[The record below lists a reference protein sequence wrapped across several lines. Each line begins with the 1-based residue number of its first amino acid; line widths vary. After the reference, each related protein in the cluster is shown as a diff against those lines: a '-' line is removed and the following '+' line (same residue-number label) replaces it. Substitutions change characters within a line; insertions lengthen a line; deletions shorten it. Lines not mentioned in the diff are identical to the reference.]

1 VKTGTMLIRYRPMRP
16 NDVRECAEVIAA
28 HPVLSARYGDAIRH
42 LSSAWLKLLGSDAF
56 TAAVFE
62 ELEGAKRVVLGA
74 GIAVFVT
81 DDFIRELKRN
91 PSLWFGPELAIRIAR
106 GESPLLTDK
115 QVSEANSSGGLN
127 LVCWQPGV
135 LPENLLRGEV
145 GALIMASYVE
155 LFRGFLLKECFAQAE
170 SLDHVEALRL
180 TGALLWNPSEGYY
193 GGFSGV
199 SPAQL
204 IEKPHVIGMARELAA
219 KNVGSWAAS
228 MFLYQLPQFGF
239 SRSEQRLL
247 LSALN
252 GATDQELGDE
262 LGISLSTV
270 KKTWRLIY
278 ERVAACRPELI
289 PFNSAAENGTSERG
303 REKKQ
308 RLIAYLREHLE
319 ELRPVSRKLLQQSGA
334 HARSSQLP

>member
-1 VKTGTMLIRYRPMRP
+1 MSIRYRPMRP
-16 NDVRECAEVIAA
+16 NDARDCAEVIAA
-28 HPVLSARYGDAIRH
+28 HPVLAARYGDVIQH
-42 LSSAWLKLLGSDAF
+42 LSSAWSSLLGSDAF
-56 TAAVFE
+56 TAVVFE

-81 DDFIRELKRN
+81 DDFTCELKRH
-91 PSLWFGPELAIRIAR
+91 PSLWFGPELAIRVAR

-115 QVSEANSSGGLN
+115 QVREANSSGGLN
-127 LVCWQPGV
+127 LLCWQPGV

-145 GALIMASYVE
+145 SALIMTSFVE
-155 LFRGFLLKECFAQAE
+155 LFRGFLLKETFAQAE
-170 SLDHVEALRL
+170 SFDHAEALRL
-180 TGALLWNPSEGYY
+180 TGALLWNPSEESY

-199 SPAQL
+199 SPAEL
-204 IEKPHVIGMARELAA
+204 IKKPHVIGMTRDLAV
-219 KNVGSWAAS
+219 KNGGSWAAS
-228 MFLYQLPQFGF
+228 MFLYQPPQFGF

-278 ERVAACRPELI
+278 GRVAASRPEMI
-289 PFNSAAENGTSERG
+289 PFNSAVADNGTSERG
-303 REKKQ
+303 KEKKP

-319 ELRPVSRKLLQQSGA
+319 ELRPVSRKLLRQRGP
-334 HARSSQLP
+334 RVGSSPLS